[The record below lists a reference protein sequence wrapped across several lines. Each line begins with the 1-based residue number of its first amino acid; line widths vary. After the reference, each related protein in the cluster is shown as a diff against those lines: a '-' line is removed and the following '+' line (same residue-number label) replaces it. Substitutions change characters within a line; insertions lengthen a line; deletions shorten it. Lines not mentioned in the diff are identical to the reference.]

1 MNAAAMADAPESPA
15 RSPAETP
22 AASPQ
27 PPRELRE
34 LAIVLARV
42 HELIRAR
49 DKRVSD
55 KFLVAL
61 SEHVE
66 QVIAKAVERA
76 TANGRSTVRPEDI

>member
-1 MNAAAMADAPESPA
+1 MTEATTTPTSEAT
-15 RSPAETP
+15 AERRDLT
-22 AASPQ
+22 
-27 PPRELRE
+27 
-34 LAIVLARV
+34 IVQARV
-42 HELIRAR
+42 HELIRAK

-66 QVIAKAVERA
+66 KVISKSVERA

>member
-1 MNAAAMADAPESPA
+1 MSDSTESTPPPA
-15 RSPAETP
+15 
-22 AASPQ
+22 
-27 PPRELRE
+27 RELRE
-34 LAIVLARV
+34 LIIVQTRV

-66 QVIAKAVERA
+66 QVISKAIDRA

>member
-1 MNAAAMADAPESPA
+1 MADAT
-15 RSPAETP
+15 ETDP
-22 AASPQ
+22 STPP

-34 LAIVLARV
+34 LTIVQTRV

-55 KFLVAL
+55 KFLLAL

-66 QVIAKAVERA
+66 QVIAKAIERA

>member
-1 MNAAAMADAPESPA
+1 MNAGAMADAPESPA
-15 RSPAETP
+15 ETP
-22 AASPQ
+22 ATTPP

-34 LAIVLARV
+34 LAIVQARV

-66 QVIAKAVERA
+66 QVIARAIDRA

>member
-1 MNAAAMADAPESPA
+1 MEGAMSDSPES
-15 RSPAETP
+15 TP
-22 AASPQ
+22 P

-34 LAIVLARV
+34 LTIVQTRV

-66 QVIAKAVERA
+66 QVIARSIDRA

>member
-1 MNAAAMADAPESPA
+1 MNAVVMADAPESPA
-15 RSPAETP
+15 APPPISPP
-22 AASPQ
+22 

-34 LAIVLARV
+34 LAIVQTRV

-66 QVIAKAVERA
+66 QVVAKAIERA
-76 TANGRSTVRPEDI
+76 TANGRNTLRPEDL

>member
-1 MNAAAMADAPESPA
+1 MKHAMPDSPES
-15 RSPAETP
+15 TP
-22 AASPQ
+22 TPL
-27 PPRELRE
+27 RELRE
-34 LAIVLARV
+34 LTIVQTRV

-66 QVIAKAVERA
+66 QVIAKAIDRA
-76 TANGRSTVRPEDI
+76 TANGRSTVRPVDI

>member
-1 MNAAAMADAPESPA
+1 MSDSTESTPPPA
-15 RSPAETP
+15 
-22 AASPQ
+22 
-27 PPRELRE
+27 RELRE
-34 LAIVLARV
+34 LIIVQTRV

-66 QVIAKAVERA
+66 QVISKAIDRA
-76 TANGRSTVRPEDI
+76 IANGRSIVRPEDI

>member
-1 MNAAAMADAPESPA
+1 MADALPSRESPTP
-15 RSPAETP
+15 SPAQTP
-22 AASPQ
+22 GTSPP

-34 LAIVLARV
+34 LAIVQARV

-66 QVIAKAVERA
+66 QVIAKAIERA
-76 TANGRSTVRPEDI
+76 AANGRNTVRPEDL